1 MRPNSELYASTVP
14 EIIHGLKQLLHFMAV
29 ARRHARK
36 NKYDAGVLVT
46 ARLYPDMF
54 TFIQQIQYAYFTALD
69 FTRQLTAR
77 KPPKMKYDEKT
88 YEDLIASIKK
98 VLVYL
103 RKLRAADFAGAEMK
117 TAAPYFTPK
126 LQLSARTHA
135 RLVTL
140 PNFYFHCSTAYAI
153 LRHQGVP
160 LGKKDFIG
168 KLPKGRRR

>member
-1 MRPNSELYASTVP
+1 MRPKSELYASTIP
-14 EIIHGLKQLLHFMAV
+14 EFIRGLERLLHFMAV
-29 ARRHARK
+29 ARKHARESK
-36 NKYDAGVLVT
+36 FDADVLLT
-46 ARLYPDMF
+46 ARLYPDMY

-69 FTRQLTAR
+69 FTRQLIAR
-77 KPPKMKYDEKT
+77 KPPRMKYDEKS
-88 YEDLIASIKK
+88 YEDLIGSIKK

-103 RKLRAADFAGAEMK
+103 HKLGPEDFAGAEKK

-126 LQLSARTHA
+126 LQLTARAHA

-153 LRHQGVP
+153 LRHEGVP

-168 KLPKGRRR
+168 KLPKGR

>member
-1 MRPNSELYASTVP
+1 MRPTSELYASTVP
-14 EIIHGLKQLLHFMAV
+14 ELIRGLERLLHFMAV
-29 ARRHARK
+29 ARKHARTSK
-36 NKYDAGVLVT
+36 FDADVFLT
-46 ARLYPDMF
+46 ARLYPDMY

-69 FTRQLTAR
+69 FTRQLTTR

-103 RKLRAADFAGAEMK
+103 CKLGPEDFAGAEQK

-126 LQLSARTHA
+126 LRMPARFHA

-140 PNFYFHCSTAYAI
+140 PNFYFHLSMAYAI
-153 LRHQGVP
+153 LRHEGVP

-168 KLPKGRRR
+168 RLPKGRWK

>member
-14 EIIHGLKQLLHFMAV
+14 ELIRGLERLLHFMAV
-29 ARRHARK
+29 ARKHARK
-36 NKYDAGVLVT
+36 NKYDAGVLLT
-46 ARLYPDMF
+46 ARLYPDMY

-88 YEDLIASIKK
+88 YEDLTASIKK
-98 VLVYL
+98 VLAYL
-103 RKLRAADFAGAEMK
+103 RKLRAEDFAGAEKK

-126 LQLSARTHA
+126 LQLPARAHA

-153 LRHQGVP
+153 LRHEGVP

-168 KLPKGRRR
+168 KLPKGRRK

>member
-1 MRPNSELYASTVP
+1 MKPSGELYTSTIP
-14 EIIHGLKQLLHFMAV
+14 ELIRGLQRLLHFIAV
-29 ARRHARK
+29 ARKHARK
-36 NKYDAGVLVT
+36 SKYDADVFLT
-46 ARLYPDMF
+46 ARLYPDMY
-54 TFIQQIQYAYFTALD
+54 TFIQQIQYAYFTGLD

-77 KPPKMKYDEKT
+77 KPPKMKYDERT

-98 VLVYL
+98 VLAYL
-103 RKLRAADFAGAEMK
+103 HKLGPEDFAGADKK

-126 LQLSARTHA
+126 LQMPARLHA

-140 PNFYFHCSTAYAI
+140 PNFYFHVSTAYAI

-168 KLPKGRRR
+168 KLPKGPRK

>member
-1 MRPNSELYASTVP
+1 MRSKSELYASTIP
-14 EIIHGLKQLLHFMAV
+14 EFIRGLERLLHFMAV
-29 ARRHARK
+29 ARRHAHK
-36 NKYDAGVLVT
+36 SKFNADVLLT
-46 ARLYPDMF
+46 ARLYPDMY

-98 VLVYL
+98 VRGYL
-103 RKLRAADFAGAEMK
+103 RKLGPRDFSGAEQK

-126 LQLSARTHA
+126 LQLPARTHA
-135 RLVTL
+135 RLMTL
-140 PNFYFHCSTAYAI
+140 PNFYFHVSTAYAI

-168 KLPKGRRR
+168 KLPKGGRK

>member
-1 MRPNSELYASTVP
+1 MRPSSELYASTVP
-14 EIIHGLKQLLHFMAV
+14 ELIRGLERLLHFMAV

-36 NKYDAGVLVT
+36 SKYNADVFLT
-46 ARLYPDMF
+46 SRLYPDMY

-98 VLVYL
+98 VLDYL
-103 RKLRAADFAGAEMK
+103 RKLGPKDFAGAEQK

-126 LQLSARTHA
+126 LQLPARAHA

-140 PNFYFHCSTAYAI
+140 PNFYFHISTAYAI
-153 LRHQGVP
+153 LRHEGVP

-168 KLPKGRRR
+168 KLQRSRRK

>member
-1 MRPNSELYASTVP
+1 MRPSSELYASTVP
-14 EIIHGLKQLLHFMAV
+14 ELIRGLERLLHFMAV
-29 ARRHARK
+29 ARKHARK
-36 NKYDAGVLVT
+36 NKYDAGVLLT
-46 ARLYPDMF
+46 ARLFPDMY

-77 KPPKMKYDEKT
+77 KSPKMKYDEKT

-103 RKLRAADFAGAEMK
+103 RKLRAGDFAGADKK

-126 LQLSARTHA
+126 LQLPTRAHS

-140 PNFYFHCSTAYAI
+140 PNFYFHCSMAYAI
-153 LRHQGVP
+153 LRHGGVP
-160 LGKKDFIG
+160 LSKKDFIG
-168 KLPKGRRR
+168 KLPKGRGK